1 MATSEKDFDRDD
13 RDQLIALVDELRTEN
28 LRLKERIAELE
39 KKNPTKR
46 LDVPYSVRSEEERQ
60 AKAKKVRKP
69 KQAKKPKRRG
79 RRTNCEKVD
88 LAERIELVLPDGYK
102 IEECVWL
109 CERPVWRIENGQAIR
124 VVYDMYRGPRGE
136 RGAIDGVPD
145 RSEFGL
151 EIQVAVAYLTYII
164 GISLDKVCAQLDF
177 FWGLPLSKSQAD
189 AILNQLSRRW
199 NDEFEA
205 LCQLLSVS
213 AVVHADE
220 TSWSINSVWAFLSDT
235 ARVLVFG
242 CRKDGQTLATLL
254 AKEDF
259 SGVLV
264 SDDAA
269 VYQGFDSAQKCWA
282 HLLRKAIRLTL
293 LRPDDADLRRF
304 ADDLLEVYRTAK
316 RDSNDARFGPKAR
329 AVRVDRLNEM
339 LSAALGDRFI
349 DGVVPTDEVTKE
361 FYLLVHELARL
372 MVEEELFTFVLRPEA
387 DGTNNE
393 AERSLRGAALDR
405 RTGRASK
412 TAKGAR
418 RKTILVSVFESLK
431 LHLPRFDLASVL
443 KEVFNWQPGES
454 LFTRLMQN
462 CGLSPPK
469 QPTLEQLVPTP

>member
-1 MATSEKDFDRDD
+1 METSEKDFGRDD
-13 RDQLIALVDELRTEN
+13 RDVLIDELRGEIA
-28 LRLKERIAELE
+28 RLKARIAELE
-39 KKNPTKR
+39 KKHPTKR
-46 LDVPYSVRSEEERQ
+46 LGAPYSVRAEETRQ
-60 AKAKKVRKP
+60 AKAKKVRQP

-88 LAERIELVLPDGYK
+88 LAERIELVLPAGYR
-102 IEECVWL
+102 IEDCREVA
-109 CERPVWRIENGQAIR
+109 ERVVWRIENGRAVR
-124 VVYDMYRGPRGE
+124 VAYQIYRGPHGE
-136 RGAIDGVPD
+136 RGTIDGVPD
-145 RSEFGL
+145 RAEFGL

-164 GISLDKVCAQLDF
+164 GISLDKVCAQLEF
-177 FWGLPLSKSQAD
+177 FWELPLAKSQAD

-259 SGVLV
+259 AGVLV

-304 ADDLLEVYRTAK
+304 TDDLLEVYRTAK
-316 RDSNDARFGPKAR
+316 RFSVDARLGEKGRAR
-329 AVRVDRLNEM
+329 RVDQLNEM

-349 DGVVPTDEVTKE
+349 DGVVPSDEVTKE

-372 MVEEELFTFVLRPEA
+372 MAEEELFTFVLRPEA
-387 DGTNNE
+387 AGTNNE
-393 AERSLRGAALDR
+393 AERSLRGTAMDR

-418 RKTILVSVFESLK
+418 RKTIRSNRPANRILK
-431 LHLPRFDLASVL
+431 ACLLNGFSQARVY
-443 KEVFNWQPGES
+443 
-454 LFTRLMQN
+454 
-462 CGLSPPK
+462 SPC
-469 QPTLEQLVPTP
+469 